1 MYFIIISILIL
12 YIFHLTV
19 YCTRIVSQSLG
30 VQVGGE
36 ETQHLSDTAI
46 AIAIA
51 IAMLP
56 HDDK

>member
-1 MYFIIISILIL
+1 MIYFIDKSILIL

-19 YCTRIVSQSLG
+19 YWTRIVSQSLG

-36 ETQHLSDTAI
+36 ETQHFSDT
-46 AIAIA
+46 AIA